1 MQRSRPRAIASSG
14 AGSRIMRGSAGPT
27 RRVCVGSV
35 SVTWSLRAM
44 CLTPLTLASLAL
56 ATTGVCVCL
65 CVCACLCVCVCGV
78 EMQERIGVCVP
89 LACIHCHT
97 ACIQPAY
104 SLHASTTAY
113 SLHASTACMHRRAC
127 VCGQSCTERGI
138 SRHTDS
144 GPERERDARAHT
156 QGVRE
161 QCAAG
166 PGIRGHRHGRV
177 VLGPQVVTFSNVS
190 TFLWWLHCVNVVT
203 TVLGTS

>member
-1 MQRSRPRAIASSG
+1 MQRLRPRAIASSG

-89 LACIHCHT
+89 LACIQP
-97 ACIQPAY
+97 ACID
-104 SLHASTTAY
+104 SLHASTSVRVRAV
-113 SLHASTACMHRRAC
+113 LHRKRNLQTHRQRGREGERRARTHTGC
-127 VCGQSCTERGI
+127 SRTMCCGTWHTRPQTRARGT
-138 SRHTDS
+138 R
-144 GPERERDARAHT
+144 
-156 QGVRE
+156 
-161 QCAAG
+161 AAG
-166 PGIRGHRHGRV
+166 SH
-177 VLGPQVVTFSNVS
+177 
-190 TFLWWLHCVNVVT
+190 FLQR
-203 TVLGTS
+203 